1 MKKTLLAI
9 LISSLLALP
18 AFAQTYLSPEE
29 VAEFERDP
37 NVEVIYND
45 DGTVEVY
52 RRMEIFETIE
62 QVINIPREP
71 FYRENIGYDKP
82 ILNSAHIAGPDE
94 ISGDPWVIGSNVLM
108 AILIFLLVGLA
119 CFLFNNVI
127 EAHGDDI
134 NKFMKRIPGYGLF
147 DNQKENKLLRVL
159 VILLMLILFGIVAA
173 HISPDF
179 NLFEQKNLGMLIL
192 TIGTILIATYIKD
205 VLRFIKA
212 RRNGWKAFFKPNVIG
227 LLLAILCVALSRLLE
242 IPPGYLFGIPI
253 GLYILSKD
261 YEKEEGKFEFSS
273 LWMMFIFAGVFWFFI
288 PFARNYEILSDLFN
302 LLFVILIEGLFFE
315 LFPLTYLPGGAIYRW
330 SKAAWAFI
338 FGTVA
343 FVLLHTLFNPNSTVM
358 ALSENAPTLNTLII
372 LGVFVGFC
380 FGIWGIARLKSRSL

>member
-159 VILLMLILFGIVAA
+159 VIFLMLILFGIVAA